1 MRLGILNHRGMLKRD
16 LSKIFGTVRLTEQ
29 LRLFD
34 SLEYLLLEMLAYFD
48 ELNNSIC
55 DYQFSRLVE
64 IAPFVEDSG
73 YNGEGRVDKHTKGR
87 NGHYCVCVM
96 LH

>member
-1 MRLGILNHRGMLKRD
+1 
-16 LSKIFGTVRLTEQ
+16 
-29 LRLFD
+29 
-34 SLEYLLLEMLAYFD
+34 MLAYFD

-73 YNGEGRVDKHTKGR
+73 YNGEGGVDKHTKGC
-87 NGHYCVCVM
+87 NGHYRVCVM
-96 LH
+96 LHRPGRPNGLT